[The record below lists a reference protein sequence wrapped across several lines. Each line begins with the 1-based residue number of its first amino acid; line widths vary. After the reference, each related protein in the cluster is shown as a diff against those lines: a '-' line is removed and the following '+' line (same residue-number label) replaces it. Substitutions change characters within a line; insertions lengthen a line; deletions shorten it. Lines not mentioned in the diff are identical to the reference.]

1 MTMSASTPDFSLNI
15 SEVKGVCPAGEAFSK
30 QAIAEKKT
38 PILSCEGPLRR

>member
-30 QAIAEKKT
+30 QAIAEKK
-38 PILSCEGPLRR
+38 IHHNRDQRRQ